1 MGNPTMPTPDDI
13 RLINRLADSAGEV
26 IRPYFRRRIE
36 VVDKGAAAGA
46 MFDPVTAADKG
57 GEEAIRAVL
66 ETERPDDGI
75 LGEEFP
81 EKQGTSGRVWVVDPV
96 DGTRAF
102 IIGQTQWGTLIALN
116 ENGRPTLGVLD
127 QPVIRERFIGTG
139 GNAELHSPEGVSKL
153 KVRPCAGLAEAVLMT
168 THPWAYFDA
177 SEQEVFRHLCEASM
191 MSRFGGDC
199 YAYGLLAMGF
209 VDLVVEARLKPW
221 DIQALIPIVEGAGG
235 VITDWTGGP
244 CADGGRVVAAGDKRV
259 HAEALKFLNT

>member
-1 MGNPTMPTPDDI
+1 MASTQDVA
-13 RLINRLADSAGEV
+13 LIHRLADAAGEV

-36 VVDKGAAAGA
+36 VIDKGGKDAGSGAA

-57 GEEAIRAVL
+57 GEQAIRAVL
-66 ETERPDDGI
+66 AEERPDDGI

-81 EKQGTSGRVWVVDPV
+81 AKTGTTGRVWVIDPV

-102 IIGQTQWGTLIALN
+102 ITGQTQWGTLIALN
-116 ENGRPTLGVLD
+116 DADSVALGVLD
-127 QPVIRERFIGTG
+127 QPVTHERFIGTPAA
-139 GNAELHSPEGVSKL
+139 AELHTPDGVTKL
-153 KVRPCAGLAEAVLMT
+153 ATRPCASLAEAVLMT

-177 SEQEVFRHLCEASM
+177 SEQTVFRRLCDAAM

-235 VITDWTGGP
+235 VITDWKGGP
-244 CADGGRVVAAGDKRV
+244 CADGGRVVAAGDARL
-259 HAEALKFLNT
+259 HAAALKVLAG

>member
-1 MGNPTMPTPDDI
+1 MATSEDVE
-13 RLINRLADSAGEV
+13 LIHRLADAAGAV
-26 IRPYFRRRIE
+26 IRPYFRRRID
-36 VVDKGAAAGA
+36 VIDKGASTGA

-57 GEEAIRAVL
+57 GEEAIRALL
-66 ETERPDDGI
+66 ETECPDDGI

-81 EKQGTSGRVWVVDPV
+81 EKEASNGRIWVVDPV

-102 IIGQTQWGTLIALN
+102 ITGQTQWGTLIALN

-127 QPVIRERFIGTG
+127 QPVIRERFVGTG
-139 GNAELHSPEGVSKL
+139 KSAELQTPDGVTTL
-153 KVRPCAGLAEAVLMT
+153 QTRPCPNLAQAVLMT

-177 SEQEVFRHLCEASM
+177 SEQAVFRHLCDAAM

-235 VITDWTGGP
+235 IITDWRGGP

-259 HAEALKFLNT
+259 HAEALKYLNA

>member
-1 MGNPTMPTPDDI
+1 MIAANDI
-13 RLINRLADSAGEV
+13 ALIHRLADAAGEV
-26 IRPYFRRRIE
+26 IRPYFRRKID
-36 VVDKGAAAGA
+36 VVDKGAQTGA

-57 GEEAIRAVL
+57 GEQAIRAL
-66 ETERPDDGI
+66 LATERPEDGI

-81 EKQGTSGRVWVVDPV
+81 EKTGNNGRVWVIDPV

-102 IIGQTQWGTLIALN
+102 ITGQTQWGILIALN
-116 ENGRPTLGVLD
+116 ENGTPTLGVLD
-127 QPVIRERFIGTG
+127 QPVTRERFVGSAAS
-139 GNAELHSPEGVSKL
+139 AELHSPDGVTKL
-153 KVRPCAGLAEAVLMT
+153 AVRPCEGLAQAVLMT

-177 SEQEVFRHLCEASM
+177 AEQAVFRRLCDATL

-235 VITDWTGGP
+235 VITDWNGGP
-244 CADGGRVVAAGDKRV
+244 CAEGGRVIAAGDARV
-259 HAEALKFLNT
+259 HAEALTYLSV